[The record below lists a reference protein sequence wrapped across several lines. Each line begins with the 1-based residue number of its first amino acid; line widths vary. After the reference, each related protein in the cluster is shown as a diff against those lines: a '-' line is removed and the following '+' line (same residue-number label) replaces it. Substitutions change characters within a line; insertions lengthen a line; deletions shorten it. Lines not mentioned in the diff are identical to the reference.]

1 LTGVVEPNTG
11 GDPMGPTKFVR
22 RSLQAI
28 GADLEPLG
36 YDLCPSTIA
45 RLLRTQHF
53 SLRVNSKRFTGPN
66 HPDRDR
72 QFRNIQVEIDR
83 FWDEGLPILSVDTK
97 KKELVGNFKNAG
109 ELWCQEPEEV
119 NVYDFLS
126 DAICRAVPYGL
137 YDVLANRGHVC
148 IGTSADTPAF
158 AVEAIRSWWVHYGCK
173 RYRGADELLILADG
187 GGSNGH
193 RPRWWKLALQEQLS
207 DRYGLYVTVCHYPT
221 GASKWNPV
229 EHRLFGPISVNWAG
243 RPLRSLE
250 VMQGWIRGTRTEGG
264 LEVTT
269 SLDEQVYPKGLRVS
283 DEEMDQLHLQ
293 RHETCPQWNYTI
305 SPRTLELLN

>member
-1 LTGVVEPNTG
+1 MTGVVEPNTG

-28 GADLEPLG
+28 SADLEPLG
-36 YDLCPSTIA
+36 YDLCPATIA

-53 SLRVNSKRFTGPN
+53 SLRVNSKQFTGPN

-72 QFRNIQVEIDR
+72 QFRTIQVEIDR

-109 ELWCQEPEEV
+109 QLWCQEPEEV

-158 AVEAIRSWWVHYGCK
+158 AVEAIRSWWDRYGCQ

-193 RPRWWKLALQEQLS
+193 RPRLWKLALQEQLS

-250 VMQGWIRGTRTEGG
+250 VMQGWIRGTKTEGG

-269 SLDEQVYPKGLRVS
+269 SLDERVYPKGLRVS
-283 DEEMDQLHLQ
+283 DEEMDQLDLQ
-293 RHETCPQWNYTI
+293 RHGTCPQWNYTI